1 MPTNRVED
9 YIKYYRAIRENQ
21 PYKEK
26 NNRVLAIQFEDMIYH
41 YDETTEKIRDFL
53 KLGDNPAPKSIFDPA
68 ISMPNTQV
76 WKRYPQFAKD
86 IKRIEEELP
95 EYLFDYTSQISLED
109 IKKARNKDDSVKKE
123 KKVISPYTMEPKKK
137 NKIIPRIIWCL
148 IIILVIIGGY
158 FTYKT
163 IADNNRAESNVLG

>member
-1 MPTNRVED
+1 MKQINEILNRQ
-9 YIKYYRAIRENQ
+9 KQA
-21 PYKEK
+21 
-26 NNRVLAIQFEDMIYH
+26 
-41 YDETTEKIRDFL
+41 
-53 KLGDNPAPKSIFDPA
+53 
-68 ISMPNTQV
+68 
-76 WKRYPQFAKD
+76 
-86 IKRIEEELP
+86 
-95 EYLFDYTSQISLED
+95 LED

>member
-1 MPTNRVED
+1 MIEIGEKLNEARESIGITVEEVSED
-9 YIKYYRAIRENQ
+9 LKVRPSQVEEVEKGNIKALKDIFSL
-21 PYKEK
+21 K
-26 NNRVLAIQFEDMIYH
+26 NF
-41 YDETTEKIRDFL
+41 IRDYS
-53 KLGDNPAPKSIFDPA
+53 KYLGLSYDDVIDEFN
-68 ISMPNTQV
+68 
-76 WKRYPQFAKD
+76 
-86 IKRIEEELP
+86 